1 MYQALLLLDEVYG
14 MQQQSQSR
22 HEIII

>member
-1 MYQALLLLDEVYG
+1 MYKALLLLDKVYG
-14 MQQQSQSR
+14 MQQQGQSL

>member
-14 MQQQSQSR
+14 MQQQGQSR